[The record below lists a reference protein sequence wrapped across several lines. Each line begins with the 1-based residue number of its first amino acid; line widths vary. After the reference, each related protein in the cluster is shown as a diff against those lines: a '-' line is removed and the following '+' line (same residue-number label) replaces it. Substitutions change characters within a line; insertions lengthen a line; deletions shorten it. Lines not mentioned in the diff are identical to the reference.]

1 MVSAVTTARIQTI
14 TRQLNKFQLQ
24 QTLLAQQEQTL
35 SQTSAEIGRDYKKAY
50 YSLNGL
56 YGTVSAEQ
64 EDNLTAKI
72 AQLEPVYYAINEKDN
87 NLEIEIKELDT
98 QIKALEKELENL
110 EKTQDEQ
117 AKKDAP
123 KLSL

>member
-1 MVSAVTTARIQTI
+1 MVQAITTARIQTI
-14 TRQLNKFQLQ
+14 TRQLNRYQLQ
-24 QTLLAQQEQTL
+24 QTLLAQQAQTL
-35 SQTSAEIGRDYKKAY
+35 TQTSNEIGREYKKAY

-72 AQLEPVYYAINEKDN
+72 AQLEPVYYSINEKDN
-87 NLEIEIKELDT
+87 EIEIEIKELDT
-98 QIKALEKELENL
+98 QIKALEKELENA
-110 EKTQDEQ
+110 EKAQEEQ

-123 KLSL
+123 KLSM